1 MEKKV
6 PVGNTYWGASPSEV
20 RESETSGNWEH
31 VGQSKGNQDNQ
42 DYLIEK
48 YKGSLFDFNCEKRYV
63 FDGNDGLYIITYI
76 FVNCK
81 SEEDKSRLFN
91 FLKLK
96 LTEFYGEPK
105 RGYSYPTWF
114 TNDLQTFIDLSK
126 RFGGISDSKIGVLME
141 YNGADSE
148 NRQVPYDM
156 QFSEEFGSGSE

>member
-1 MEKKV
+1 MKKKI

-20 RESETSGNWEH
+20 RESETSENWEH
-31 VGQSKGNQDNQ
+31 VGQSKSNQDH
-42 DYLIEK
+42 LVEK

-63 FDGNDGLYIITYI
+63 FDKNDKLYIITYI

-81 SEEDKSRLFN
+81 REEDRSRLFN

-96 LTEFYGEPK
+96 LTELYGEPK
-105 RGYSYPTWF
+105 EGYSCPTWF

-126 RFGGISDSKIGVLME
+126 RFGGISSPEIGVLME

-148 NRQVPYDM
+148 NQQVPYDR
-156 QFSEEFGSGSE
+156 QFFEEFGSGSE